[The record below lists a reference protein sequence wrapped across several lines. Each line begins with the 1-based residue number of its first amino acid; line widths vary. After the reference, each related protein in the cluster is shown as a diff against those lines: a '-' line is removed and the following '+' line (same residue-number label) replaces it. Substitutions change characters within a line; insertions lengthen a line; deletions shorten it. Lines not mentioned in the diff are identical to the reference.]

1 MRVYSIIEKCL
12 DLGTMFS
19 WENLLFPEEAAHLTE
34 NTTVSWWCS
43 IYMYVYI
50 YTLLRST
57 HPASP
62 LLN

>member
-1 MRVYSIIEKCL
+1 MEMRVYSIIEKCL
-12 DLGTMFS
+12 DLGTMFY
-19 WENLLFPEEAAHLTE
+19 WEDLLIPEEAAHLTE
-34 NTTVSWWCS
+34 NTIVVVVQH
-43 IYMYVYI
+43 IYV